1 MMLVGLTQYL
11 ILGTL
16 LFGVGL
22 LGIIIKRNAIAIL
35 MSVELML
42 NAVNINFIAINKFV
56 APAAGVGQLFAV
68 FVIVV
73 AAAEVAVG
81 LALIIAM
88 YKKRKT
94 VELDEFDLLKL

>member
-1 MMLVGLTQYL
+1 ML
-11 ILGTL
+11 
-16 LFGVGL
+16 GVV
-22 LGIIIKRNAIAIL
+22 IKRNAIAVL
-35 MSVELML
+35 MCVEIML
-42 NAVNINFIAINKFV
+42 NAVNINFIAINTFV
-56 APAAGVGQLFAV
+56 APELGVGQLFAV
-68 FVIVV
+68 FIIVV